1 MIELPLWAVGLL
13 VILFFGGI
21 AFAWR
26 LGRSRGKRNWPTA
39 RPQPR
44 EPKNKEELARR
55 DFVANVSHE
64 LRTPVSIIKGFSD
77 SMIEDYPD
85 LKEKQKKHF
94 LEKIQRNAQR
104 LHALVE
110 DLLALATLERAE
122 PSLKLEKLD
131 FYALIR
137 STVENGIGYQNRAS
151 TPIALDIPEEELM
164 IHADTQKLVSLI
176 ENLVE
181 NASLHAEGVTQIKVR
196 ARKESSAPYV
206 LCSIEDNG
214 QGIPEEELSRLF
226 ERFYRVDKG
235 RSRERGGTGLGLSI
249 AREVVEAHGGE
260 ISASS
265 LQGKGT
271 SFSFR
276 IPTLN

>member
-1 MIELPLWAVGLL
+1 LL

-21 AFAWR
+21 ALAWR

-77 SMIEDYPD
+77 SLIEDYPD
-85 LKEKQKKHF
+85 LKEKQKKDF

-131 FYALIR
+131 FYALLR
-137 STVENGIGYQNRAS
+137 SAVENGIGSQTRLP
-151 TPIALDIPEEELM
+151 TPIALDIPEEEL
-164 IHADTQKLVSLI
+164 IIQADVQKLVSLI

-271 SFSFR
+271 AFSFR
-276 IPTLN
+276 LPTLT

>member
-1 MIELPLWAVGLL
+1 MIEFPLWAVGLL

-21 AFAWR
+21 TLAWR
-26 LGRSRGKRNWPTA
+26 FGRSRGKRNWPTA

-77 SMIEDYPD
+77 SLIEDYPD
-85 LKEKQKKHF
+85 LKEKQKKDF

-122 PSLKLEKLD
+122 PSLKLEKVD
-131 FYALIR
+131 FYSLLR
-137 STVENGIGYQNRAS
+137 STVENGIGSQTRPL
-151 TPIALDIPEEELM
+151 TPISLDIPAEELM
-164 IHADTQKLVSLI
+164 IQADIQKLVSLI

-265 LQGKGT
+265 LQGNGT

-276 IPTLN
+276 LPTLT

>member
-1 MIELPLWAVGLL
+1 MIEFPLWAVGLL

>member
-1 MIELPLWAVGLL
+1 MIEFPLWAVGLL

-77 SMIEDYPD
+77 SLIEDYPD
-85 LKEKQKKHF
+85 LKEKQKKDF

-131 FYALIR
+131 FYALLR
-137 STVENGIGYQNRAS
+137 SAVENGIGSQTRLP
-151 TPIALDIPEEELM
+151 TPIALDIPEEEL
-164 IHADTQKLVSLI
+164 IIQADVQKLVSLI

>member
-1 MIELPLWAVGLL
+1 MIEFPLWAVGLL

-21 AFAWR
+21 TLAWR
-26 LGRSRGKRNWPTA
+26 FGRSRGKRNWPTA

-77 SMIEDYPD
+77 SLIEDYPD
-85 LKEKQKKHF
+85 LKEKQKKDF

-110 DLLALATLERAE
+110 DLLALAILERAE

-131 FYALIR
+131 FYALLR
-137 STVENGIGYQNRAS
+137 STVENGIGSQTRPL
-151 TPIALDIPEEELM
+151 TPIALDIPAEELM
-164 IHADTQKLVSLI
+164 IQADVQKLVSLI

-181 NASLHAEGVTQIKVR
+181 NASLHAEGVTEIKVR
-196 ARKESSAPYV
+196 ARKESSSPYV

-276 IPTLN
+276 LPTLT

>member
-1 MIELPLWAVGLL
+1 
-13 VILFFGGI
+13 
-21 AFAWR
+21 
-26 LGRSRGKRNWPTA
+26 
-39 RPQPR
+39 
-44 EPKNKEELARR
+44 
-55 DFVANVSHE
+55 
-64 LRTPVSIIKGFSD
+64 
-77 SMIEDYPD
+77 
-85 LKEKQKKHF
+85 
-94 LEKIQRNAQR
+94 
-104 LHALVE
+104 
-110 DLLALATLERAE
+110 
-122 PSLKLEKLD
+122 
-131 FYALIR
+131 
-137 STVENGIGYQNRAS
+137 
-151 TPIALDIPEEELM
+151 
-164 IHADTQKLVSLI
+164 
-176 ENLVE
+176 
-181 NASLHAEGVTQIKVR
+181 VTQIKVR

-276 IPTLN
+276 LPTLT

>member
-1 MIELPLWAVGLL
+1 
-13 VILFFGGI
+13 
-21 AFAWR
+21 
-26 LGRSRGKRNWPTA
+26 
-39 RPQPR
+39 
-44 EPKNKEELARR
+44 
-55 DFVANVSHE
+55 
-64 LRTPVSIIKGFSD
+64 
-77 SMIEDYPD
+77 MIEDYPD

-276 IPTLN
+276 IPTLT

>member
-1 MIELPLWAVGLL
+1 VIEFPLWAVGLL

-21 AFAWR
+21 TLAWR
-26 LGRSRGKRNWPTA
+26 FGRSRGKRNWPTA

-77 SMIEDYPD
+77 SLIEDYPD
-85 LKEKQKKHF
+85 LKEKQKKDF

-122 PSLKLEKLD
+122 PSLKLEKVD
-131 FYALIR
+131 FYSLLR
-137 STVENGIGYQNRAS
+137 STVENGIGSQTRPL
-151 TPIALDIPEEELM
+151 TPIALDIPAEELM
-164 IHADTQKLVSLI
+164 IQADIQKLVSLI

-181 NASLHAEGVTQIKVR
+181 NASLHAEGVTEIKVR
-196 ARKESSAPYV
+196 ARKESSSPYV

-276 IPTLN
+276 LPTLT

>member
-1 MIELPLWAVGLL
+1 VIEFPLWAVGLL

-276 IPTLN
+276 IPTLT

>member
-1 MIELPLWAVGLL
+1 MIEFPLWAVGLL

-21 AFAWR
+21 ALAWR

-77 SMIEDYPD
+77 SLIEDYPD
-85 LKEKQKKHF
+85 LKEKQKKDF

-131 FYALIR
+131 FYALLR
-137 STVENGIGYQNRAS
+137 SAVENGIGSQTRLP
-151 TPIALDIPEEELM
+151 TPIALDIPEEEL
-164 IHADTQKLVSLI
+164 IIQADVQKLVSLI

-271 SFSFR
+271 AFSFR
-276 IPTLN
+276 LPTLT

>member
-1 MIELPLWAVGLL
+1 VIEFPLWAVGLL

-151 TPIALDIPEEELM
+151 TPI
-164 IHADTQKLVSLI
+164 
-176 ENLVE
+176 
-181 NASLHAEGVTQIKVR
+181 R
-196 ARKESSAPYV
+196 
-206 LCSIEDNG
+206 
-214 QGIPEEELSRLF
+214 
-226 ERFYRVDKG
+226 
-235 RSRERGGTGLGLSI
+235 TGYS
-249 AREVVEAHGGE
+249 
-260 ISASS
+260 
-265 LQGKGT
+265 
-271 SFSFR
+271 
-276 IPTLN
+276 

>member
-1 MIELPLWAVGLL
+1 MIEFPLWAVGLL

-94 LEKIQRNAQR
+94 LEKIQKNAQR

-265 LQGKGT
+265 LEGKGT

-276 IPTLN
+276 IPTLT

>member
-1 MIELPLWAVGLL
+1 MIEFPLWAVGLL

-276 IPTLN
+276 IPTLT

>member
-1 MIELPLWAVGLL
+1 VIEFPLWAVGLL

-21 AFAWR
+21 TLAWR
-26 LGRSRGKRNWPTA
+26 FGRSRGKRNWPTA

-77 SMIEDYPD
+77 SLIEDYLD
-85 LKEKQKKHF
+85 LKEKQKKDF

-131 FYALIR
+131 FYALLR
-137 STVENGIGYQNRAS
+137 STVENGIGSQTRLP
-151 TPIALDIPEEELM
+151 TPIALDIPAEELM
-164 IHADTQKLVSLI
+164 IQADVQKLVSLI

-181 NASLHAEGVTQIKVR
+181 NASLHAEGVSQIKVR

-276 IPTLN
+276 LPTLT

>member
-1 MIELPLWAVGLL
+1 MIEFPLWAVGLL

-21 AFAWR
+21 TLAWR

-77 SMIEDYPD
+77 SLIEDYPD
-85 LKEKQKKHF
+85 LKEKQKKDF

-131 FYALIR
+131 FYALLR
-137 STVENGIGYQNRAS
+137 SAVENSIGSQTRLP
-151 TPIALDIPEEELM
+151 TPIALDIPEEEL
-164 IHADTQKLVSLI
+164 IIQADVQKLVSLI

-271 SFSFR
+271 AFSFR
-276 IPTLN
+276 LPTLT

>member
-1 MIELPLWAVGLL
+1 MIEFPLWAVGLL

-77 SMIEDYPD
+77 SLIEDYPD
-85 LKEKQKKHF
+85 LKEKQKKDF

-131 FYALIR
+131 FYSLLR
-137 STVENGIGYQNRAS
+137 STVENGIGSQTRPP
-151 TPIALDIPEEELM
+151 TPIALDIPEEELL
-164 IHADTQKLVSLI
+164 IQADVQKLVSLI
-176 ENLVE
+176 ENLIE
-181 NASLHAEGVTQIKVR
+181 NASLHAEDATQIKVR

-276 IPTLN
+276 LPTLT

>member
-1 MIELPLWAVGLL
+1 MIEFPLWAVGLL

-26 LGRSRGKRNWPTA
+26 LGRSRGKRDWPTA

-137 STVENGIGYQNRAS
+137 STVENGIGSQNRAS

-196 ARKESSAPYV
+196 ARKESSAPDV

-276 IPTLN
+276 IPTLT

>member
-1 MIELPLWAVGLL
+1 MIEFPLWAVGLL

-44 EPKNKEELARR
+44 QPKNKEELARR

-271 SFSFR
+271 AFSFR
-276 IPTLN
+276 LPTLT

>member
-276 IPTLN
+276 IPTLT

>member
-1 MIELPLWAVGLL
+1 MIEFPLWAIGLL

-21 AFAWR
+21 ASAWR

-44 EPKNKEELARR
+44 ELKNKEDLARR

-131 FYALIR
+131 FYALLR
-137 STVENGIGYQNRAS
+137 STVENGIGSQNS
-151 TPIALDIPEEELM
+151 STTPISLDIPEEKLI
-164 IHADTQKLVSLI
+164 IHADIQKMVSLI

-196 ARKESSAPYV
+196 ARKESSTPYV

-276 IPTLN
+276 LPESS

>member
-1 MIELPLWAVGLL
+1 MIEFPLWAVGLL

-21 AFAWR
+21 ALAWR

-276 IPTLN
+276 IPTLT

>member
-1 MIELPLWAVGLL
+1 VIEFPLWAVGLL
-13 VILFFGGI
+13 VLLFFGGI

-77 SMIEDYPD
+77 SLIEDYPD
-85 LKEKQKKHF
+85 LKEKQKKDF

-104 LHALVE
+104 LHALIE

-131 FYALIR
+131 FYALLR
-137 STVENGIGYQNRAS
+137 SAVENGIGSQTRLP
-151 TPIALDIPEEELM
+151 TPIALDIPEEEL
-164 IHADTQKLVSLI
+164 IIQADVQKLVSLI

-271 SFSFR
+271 AFSFR
-276 IPTLN
+276 LPTLT

>member
-1 MIELPLWAVGLL
+1 MIEFPLWAVGLL

-26 LGRSRGKRNWPTA
+26 LGRSRGKRDWPTA

-77 SMIEDYPD
+77 SMIEDYSD

-137 STVENGIGYQNRAS
+137 STVENGIGSQNRAS

-276 IPTLN
+276 IPTLT

>member
-1 MIELPLWAVGLL
+1 MIEFPLWAVGLL

-137 STVENGIGYQNRAS
+137 STVENGIGSLNRAS

-276 IPTLN
+276 IPTLT

>member
-1 MIELPLWAVGLL
+1 VIEFPLWAVGLL
-13 VILFFGGI
+13 VILFSGGI
-21 AFAWR
+21 ALAWR

-77 SMIEDYPD
+77 SLIEDYPD
-85 LKEKQKKHF
+85 LKEKQKKDF

-122 PSLKLEKLD
+122 PSLKLEKVDL
-131 FYALIR
+131 YSLLR
-137 STVENGIGYQNRAS
+137 STVENGIGSQTRPL
-151 TPIALDIPEEELM
+151 TPIALDIPAEELM
-164 IHADTQKLVSLI
+164 IQADIQKLVSLI

-181 NASLHAEGVTQIKVR
+181 NASLHAEGVTEIKVR
-196 ARKESSAPYV
+196 ARKESSSPYV

-276 IPTLN
+276 LPTLT

>member
-1 MIELPLWAVGLL
+1 MIEFPLWAVGLL

-131 FYALIR
+131 FYALLR
-137 STVENGIGYQNRAS
+137 SAVENGIGYQTRLP
-151 TPIALDIPEEELM
+151 TPIALDIPEEEL
-164 IHADTQKLVSLI
+164 IIQADVQKLVSLI

-276 IPTLN
+276 IPTLT

>member
-1 MIELPLWAVGLL
+1 MIEFPLWAVGLL

-137 STVENGIGYQNRAS
+137 STVENGIGSQNRAS

-276 IPTLN
+276 IPTLT

>member
-1 MIELPLWAVGLL
+1 MIEFPLWAVGLL

-77 SMIEDYPD
+77 SLIEDYPD
-85 LKEKQKKHF
+85 LKEKQKKDF

-131 FYALIR
+131 FYSLLR
-137 STVENGIGYQNRAS
+137 STVENGIGSQTRPP
-151 TPIALDIPEEELM
+151 TPIALDIPGEELL
-164 IHADTQKLVSLI
+164 IQADVQKLVSLI

-181 NASLHAEGVTQIKVR
+181 NASLHAEGATQIKVR

-276 IPTLN
+276 LPTLT